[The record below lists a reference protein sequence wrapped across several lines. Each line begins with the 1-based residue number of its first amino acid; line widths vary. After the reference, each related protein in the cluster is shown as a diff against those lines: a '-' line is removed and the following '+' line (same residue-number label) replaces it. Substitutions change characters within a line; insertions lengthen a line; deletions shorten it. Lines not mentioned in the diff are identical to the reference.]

1 MDSYGVLSMRDVFD
15 TQLHL
20 HNGMVMYR
28 FLFIFLASCT
38 FAQSG
43 SYQIVF
49 EKNYAD
55 LPFSTR
61 VTSSG
66 VYGISSFA
74 VSHNAV
80 YLQNFDSKNTFE
92 YCNNEFVRSCEN
104 ANTTNAVMK
113 KSVAGK
119 DVEISRPCYVSSE
132 SVFRVKDGELS
143 NDAGE
148 SITAQ
153 VFGRNTL
160 VLSLSLQSG
169 KKEQAFSFN
178 NDLAAADIIGVDAT
192 GREFVLIEKYISD
205 IPLTIKREVWTISSA
220 GSVLSRLEIPPVK
233 YLSTVCDFSIDAEGN
248 LYHLL
253 SEQSK
258 VSVFKWT
265 GLGDM
270 NGETVAYPKQ
280 YQYSLPLH
288 SILPKK
294 EITPEPLHAPLAGT
308 SRAQALRTAESYV
321 LYKYTCTAANLAP
334 TPVATAD
341 TDTVQT
347 PPRLIAGSNAE
358 IPYKWGGFNTLSG
371 FASGLA
377 KGRYAGDIDCNSSST
392 YAVGVDCSGFVSRCW
407 QLTSHYT
414 TSEMPDITTP
424 YSTWDSLRPADAI
437 LRSGHVRMFVQ
448 KNSNGS
454 LKVVE
459 SSGRDWG
466 VSYWSYLPSEL
477 TIYTPRYY
485 KQMDSNYSFNRPD
498 LYCAL
503 VQSDGS
509 ALLRWQC
516 DTTNVSGYRLY
527 SSGDNASWM
536 LVKNESSLKTTSV
549 VIPGLSG
556 AMYYRVSSVSKTT
569 ATESDWSNVMA
580 VANYGTPQKVLIVD
594 GFYRD
599 IGTWQG
605 AQHTFVYNYGKA
617 LDASKISFESIR
629 SKQLKLVS
637 LAKYRAIFRMCGD
650 QSTVDSTI
658 TKTEQDSLK
667 TYLEQGG
674 CLFIS
679 GSEIGWDLSNKGS
692 AADKAFYNNYLKA
705 VYVADDAG
713 VETVVGEAGS
723 VCVNQSFQYGQTYAI
738 NYPDEI
744 MTYGGS
750 SVALRYTNDKVA
762 GIQYTGTFGT
772 SVVAGK
778 VIYIA
783 FPLETTANDSA
794 FNTIINRSM
803 ADFLGISAIGGNTG
817 SPLRTFALAQNY
829 PNPFNPSTNI
839 RYALAKTSHATLQVF
854 DVLGKEV
861 ATLVNEEQAAGEY
874 RVSFN
879 AANLPS
885 GIYFYTLRAGSFAE
899 TKKFILMK

>member
-1 MDSYGVLSMRDVFD
+1 
-15 TQLHL
+15 
-20 HNGMVMYR
+20 MYR
-28 FLFIFLASCT
+28 FLFILLTSCT

-43 SYQIVF
+43 TYQIVF
-49 EKNYAD
+49 EKNYTD
-55 LPFSTR
+55 MPFSTR

-66 VYGISSFA
+66 IYGISTFA
-74 VSHNAV
+74 VSGNNV

-92 YCNNEFVRSCEN
+92 FSGNEFVRSCEN
-104 ANTTNAVMK
+104 VNSASPLLK

-119 DVEISRPCYVSSE
+119 EVEISRPCYVSSE
-132 SVFRVKDGELS
+132 SVFRVKDGDLS

-153 VFGRNTL
+153 VSGRGKL
-160 VLSLSLQSG
+160 VLSVSLQSG
-169 KKEQAFSFN
+169 KKEQSFSFS
-178 NDLAAADIIGVDAT
+178 NDLAAADIIGIDAK
-192 GREFVLIEKYISD
+192 GREYVLIEKYISD
-205 IPLTIKREVWTISSA
+205 IPLVIKREVWTVSPD
-220 GSVLSRLEIPPVK
+220 GSVLSKLEIPQVK
-233 YLSTVCDFSIDAEGN
+233 YLSTVSDFSIDADGN

-258 VSVFKWT
+258 VAVVKWT

-288 SILPKK
+288 NILPKK
-294 EITPEPLHAPLAGT
+294 EVAPETLHAPSAGT

-321 LYKYTCTAANLAP
+321 LYKYTLTAANLAP

-341 TDTVQT
+341 PDTVQT
-347 PPRLIAGSNAE
+347 PPRLIVGSNAE

-407 QLTSHYT
+407 QLSSHYT

-485 KQMDSNYSFNRPD
+485 NQMDSNYSFNRPD

-509 ALLRWQC
+509 VLLKWQC
-516 DTTNVSGYRLY
+516 DTTTVSGYRLY
-527 SSGDNASWM
+527 SSGDNSSWM
-536 LVKNESSLKTTSV
+536 IIKNEASLKTTSV

-569 ATESDWSNVMA
+569 STESDWSNVMA
-580 VANYGTPQKVLIVD
+580 VANYGTSQKVLIVD

-629 SKQLKLVS
+629 SKQLKLVLLPKY
-637 LAKYRAIFRMCGD
+637 LAIYRICGD
-650 QSTVDSTI
+650 QSTVDSSI

-679 GSEIGWDLSNKGS
+679 GSEIGWDLSYKGS
-692 AADKAFYNNYLKA
+692 TTDKAFYNNYLKA

-713 VETVVGEAGS
+713 VETVVGTAGS
-723 VCVNQSFQYGQTYAI
+723 VCANQNFQYGQTYAI

-744 MTYGGS
+744 STYGGS
-750 SVALRYTNDKVA
+750 SVALRYTNDKIA

-783 FPLETTANDSA
+783 FPLETTANDTA

-803 ADFLGISAIGGNTG
+803 ADFLGTSAINGNAG
-817 SPLRTFALAQNY
+817 SSLRSFALAQNY
-829 PNPFNPSTNI
+829 PNPFNPSTTI
-839 RYALAKTSHATLQVF
+839 RYSLANTSRAVLKVY
-854 DVLGKEV
+854 DMLGKEV
-861 ATLVNEEQAAGEY
+861 ATLVNTEQPAGEY
-874 RVSFN
+874 RVVFN
-879 AANLPS
+879 AAALPS

-899 TKKFILMK
+899 TKKLIVIK